1 MKQNN
6 QGQIRKKKVHR
17 QQNLITLL
25 CLACITFAGGWSV
38 YATKA
43 DKAVKTGNVVSANSS
58 SENDVYSSSD
68 TEKISSAND
77 VYSSENEESSDKD
90 SEISSDSESSDDSK
104 TESSES
110 EADSSESK
118 ADSNSEHPYSEPTDK
133 EDDLSDAVFIGDSRT
148 VGLRNSST
156 MPKADYY
163 CAVGLH
169 IDTVMTEKD
178 ITLDNGNPGTV
189 IQAVAQKQYKRIYIN
204 FGTNELG
211 WPYVNVFQEKYK
223 ELIEKL
229 KEIQPNATIYAEGVL
244 PFTASK
250 DAEGGAVN
258 NANAKKF
265 SQAIKETAEQCGAKY
280 LDCSKAVADENG
292 YLPEDASTDGIHLN
306 QEYCLYWQNYI
317 IDNT

>member
-6 QGQIRKKKVHR
+6 QGQIRKKKVRR

-25 CLACITFAGGWSV
+25 CLACIAFAGGWSV

-43 DKAVKTGNVVSANSS
+43 DKAIKTDNIVPASS
-58 SENDVYSSSD
+58 KAESSMYDKSSD
-68 TEKISSAND
+68 ENNSSAND
-77 VYSSENEESSDKD
+77 MYNSEKEQSSEEN
-90 SEISSDSESSDDSK
+90 SDSELSSDPSDDSE
-104 TESSES
+104 TESSEI
-110 EADSSESK
+110 DSSTTDESK
-118 ADSNSEHPYSEPTDK
+118 TEHPYSEPTDK

-169 IDTVMTEKD
+169 IDTVMSEKD
-178 ITLDNGNPGTV
+178 ITLDNGNQGTV

-229 KEIQPNATIYAEGVL
+229 KEIQPNATIYAEGIL
-244 PFTASK
+244 PFTAAK
-250 DAEGGAVN
+250 DAEGSAVN
-258 NANAKKF
+258 NTNAKKF
-265 SQAIKETAEQCGAKY
+265 SQAIKETAEETGIKY

-292 YLPEDASTDGIHLN
+292 YLPEEASTDGIHLN